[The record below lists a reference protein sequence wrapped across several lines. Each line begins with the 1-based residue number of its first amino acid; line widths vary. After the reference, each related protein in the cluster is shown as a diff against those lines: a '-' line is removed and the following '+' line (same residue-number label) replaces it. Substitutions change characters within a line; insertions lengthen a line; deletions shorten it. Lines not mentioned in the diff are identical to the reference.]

1 MDSLLL
7 EKCKIKLKQIRE
19 KMSTFDAYF
28 TKGIELY
35 DKKKYKLSIELLKIA
50 LSQNNAQPYA
60 NYNLAL
66 AYQQIKK
73 DSEALE
79 SYEKFL
85 EYYPED
91 QNTLYN
97 CALIYLEKQDYKK
110 SAYYAFKSFK
120 LKQDELNIELLTQSY
135 LELNE
140 IQKILDSV
148 TYIFNSDCDKNLAY
162 IVAQRLENSAY
173 EKKDKSLLDYAL
185 EIYLKL
191 LEYNPKHFDAL
202 LATSISYA
210 KKGNWESAIEYCQ
223 KALDVNPNSFEANN
237 QLGMAYYCSEN
248 MDECLRYYK
257 KAFSINSKTDDRIYL
272 NLAYAYE
279 KIGRETEALE
289 LLKDA
294 IIKFPNSERKREMKE
309 HAKVLNKNIKVK

>member
-85 EYYPED
+85 GIFVLINLCQYY
-91 QNTLYN
+91 LY
-97 CALIYLEKQDYKK
+97 ADKK
-110 SAYYAFKSFK
+110 R
-120 LKQDELNIELLTQSY
+120 N
-135 LELNE
+135 
-140 IQKILDSV
+140 
-148 TYIFNSDCDKNLAY
+148 
-162 IVAQRLENSAY
+162 
-173 EKKDKSLLDYAL
+173 
-185 EIYLKL
+185 
-191 LEYNPKHFDAL
+191 
-202 LATSISYA
+202 
-210 KKGNWESAIEYCQ
+210 
-223 KALDVNPNSFEANN
+223 FE
-237 QLGMAYYCSEN
+237 
-248 MDECLRYYK
+248 
-257 KAFSINSKTDDRIYL
+257 T
-272 NLAYAYE
+272 
-279 KIGRETEALE
+279 
-289 LLKDA
+289 
-294 IIKFPNSERKREMKE
+294 
-309 HAKVLNKNIKVK
+309 

>member
-7 EKCKIKLKQIRE
+7 EKCKIKLKQLRE
-19 KMSTFDAYF
+19 NMSTFDAYF

-50 LSQNNAQPYA
+50 LSQANSQPYA

-66 AYQQIKK
+66 AYQQINKN
-73 DSEALE
+73 SEALE

-91 QNTLYN
+91 QHSLYN

-120 LKQDELNIELLTQSY
+120 LRQDEENIKLLTQSY

-140 IQKILDSV
+140 IQKILDTV
-148 TYIFNSDCDKNLAY
+148 TYIFNSNCDRDYAFF
-162 IVAQRLENSAY
+162 VAQKLENSAY
-173 EKKDKSLLDYAL
+173 QKKDKTLLDYAL

-191 LEYNPKHFDAL
+191 LEYNPNHLDAL

-210 KKGNWESAIEYCQ
+210 KKGDWEQSIHYCQ
-223 KALDVNPNSFEANN
+223 RALKVNPNSFEANN

-248 MDECLRYYK
+248 MDECLKYYQ
-257 KAFSINSKTDDRIYL
+257 KAFSINPKTDDRIYT

-279 KIGRETEALE
+279 KIGRDEDALD

-294 IIKFPNSERKREMKE
+294 IIKFPHSEQKNEMKE
-309 HAKVLNKNIKVK
+309 HAKELRKKIKAK